1 MGDKTADRIMD
12 KLIGQGHI
20 FLVLAMFPFML
31 VIDASAQ
38 NPALPEGAQTKWH
51 VNDPQEIVS
60 YLIFDPETV
69 IERIPSFLRFITIEE
84 LAFSDISWA
93 KDYLKENPTQLNWGI
108 GFIEIVRMKNFEIDG
123 KSPEWPGNGAAG
135 LWFAR
140 VAYTDQKENDETGTP
155 FLALDFWLPDS
166 IYVSYMRS
174 KGHFA
179 SYGDVRL
186 QKKSTGEWVGSIDVE
201 GLHVSCSCMPNN
213 NITSSGSNAIQIIYP
228 PENSGIKDFVIITLA
243 GHKGQT
249 CEDGSSWIF
258 KGVHPLVNSII
269 LGSTS
274 FEYGYSLTG
283 GSYHQK

>member
-1 MGDKTADRIMD
+1 MY
-12 KLIGQGHI
+12 KLFGQGHI
-20 FLVLAMFPFML
+20 YLVMVMFPFML

-38 NPALPEGAQTKWH
+38 NPALPEGAQTKWI
-51 VNDPQEIVS
+51 VNDPEEIVS
-60 YLIFDPETV
+60 YLIFDPATV

-84 LAFSDISWA
+84 LASSDISWA
-93 KDYLKENPTQLNWGI
+93 KDYLRENPTQADWGI

-123 KSPEWPGNGAAG
+123 KSPEWPVNGAAG

-140 VAYTDQKENDETGTP
+140 VAYTDQKGIGGTGTP
-155 FLALDFWLPDS
+155 FLAIDFWLPDS

-174 KGHFA
+174 KGHYA
-179 SYGDVRL
+179 TYGDVRL
-186 QKKSTGEWVGSIDVE
+186 QKNSDGEWMGSIDVE
-201 GLHVSCSCMPNN
+201 GLHVSCNCIPNN

-228 PENSGIKDFVIITLA
+228 PENSGIKDFVRIALA
-243 GHKGQT
+243 GHKGLT
-249 CEDGSSWIF
+249 CEEGSSWIF
-258 KGVHPLVNSII
+258 KGVHPLVKSII

>member
-1 MGDKTADRIMD
+1 MD

-20 FLVLAMFPFML
+20 FLVIVIFSFML
-31 VIDASAQ
+31 VPDALAQ
-38 NPALPEGAQTKWH
+38 NAALPEGAQTKWIL
-51 VNDPQEIVS
+51 NDPEEIVS
-60 YLIFDPETV
+60 YLIFNPATV
-69 IERIPSFLRFITIEE
+69 MERIPSYLRFITIAE
-84 LAFSDISWA
+84 LAASDISWA
-93 KDYLKENPTQLNWGI
+93 KEYLRENPTYLNWGI
-108 GFIEIVRMKNFEIDG
+108 AFIEIVRMNNFEIDG
-123 KSPEWPGNGAAG
+123 KSPKWPEHGAAA

-140 VAYTDQKENDETGTP
+140 VAYADPKDNFETGTP

-174 KGHFA
+174 KGHYA

-186 QKKSTGEWVGSIDVE
+186 QKKSNGEWMGSIDVD
-201 GLHVSCSCMPNN
+201 GLHVSCFCMPNN

-228 PENSGIKDFVIITLA
+228 PEHSGVKDFVRIALA
-243 GHKGQT
+243 GHKVQT
-249 CEDGSSWIF
+249 CEEGSSWIF

-274 FEYGYSLTG
+274 FQYGYSLTG